1 MSTGGKPTLAERS
14 EGGEW
19 EGGVGEVH
27 AGQAREVLAAVSKV
41 LDGVLFLR
49 MLESQWGEQQSE
61 KIWPTCL
68 KRSQS
73 SLVAQRK
80 QI

>member
-1 MSTGGKPTLAERS
+1 MAERS

-49 MLESQWGEQQSE
+49 VLGSQWGEQQRE
-61 KIWPTCL
+61 KI
-68 KRSQS
+68 
-73 SLVAQRK
+73 
-80 QI
+80 